1 MYLLP
6 FSTTRLS
13 LEMLN
18 VLGFLRTG
26 PKYIIFVGM
35 NILKTL
41 QQLEAVTK
49 RFFWKINVLK
59 ISQNFDTQQQ
69 IWAKTSK
76 NTY

>member
-1 MYLLP
+1 
-6 FSTTRLS
+6 
-13 LEMLN
+13 MLN

-69 IWAKTSK
+69 I
-76 NTY
+76 

>member
-1 MYLLP
+1 
-6 FSTTRLS
+6 
-13 LEMLN
+13 
-18 VLGFLRTG
+18 
-26 PKYIIFVGM
+26 M